1 MGLDTTSRFNPMTNR
16 SIPKWVIPLDKFA
29 RRALDIAVSFFAM
42 LMLWPGLIVVATII
56 KRDTPGPVF
65 YQSAR
70 VGKHGETFKIL
81 KFRTMYETPESFNGS
96 RLTVNGDS
104 RVTKAGRWLRD
115 TKINELPQFLNVF
128 LGHMTLVGPR
138 PEDPELFADWPADF
152 QEKYTQVRPGMTSPA
167 SLMFFDEEE
176 KISPANTKADYLENI
191 LPFKLRIDL
200 DFLQHRNIINDL
212 DLIFLTFIALIP
224 NIRKKRINQD
234 VLDKGPLIS
243 FMYGFLN
250 WFLIDLQV
258 AIITTSLSILIW
270 RLSTPLDI
278 GFASS
283 LLFAFLIAIGFSL
296 TNVIFGL
303 NRIVWRF
310 ARAEAVI
317 DIGVSVGITTI
328 VIGILDVFNLLP
340 TRIPLVILLL
350 IAMLSYL
357 GFVVVR
363 YRERLLT
370 GLAARWLKLRDQGGH
385 KGERVIIIGAGEVG
399 IKTSWYIQHGYLDKV
414 FSIVGYVDDNIYK
427 DDMVID
433 GSPVLGKTADLP
445 EIVEQH
451 GVDIIIFA
459 IDKIAPQRRAK
470 IRTICEETGAEVI
483 DYRNLVN
490 EEGFFANPSS
500 KSNGLKDPCV
510 LCDLLD
516 EVDALLLVNDVA
528 SARARLHEARQM
540 VDPEEKD

>member
-1 MGLDTTSRFNPMTNR
+1 MGLDTTSRFNPMTTH

-29 RRALDIAVSFFAM
+29 RRVLDIAVSIFAM

-65 YQSAR
+65 YQSDR
-70 VGKHGETFKIL
+70 VGKHGATFKIL
-81 KFRTMYETPESFNGS
+81 KFRTMYEQPESYNGS

-115 TKINELPQFLNVF
+115 TKLNELPQFLNVF

-138 PEDPELFADWPADF
+138 PEDPELFADWPVDF
-152 QEKYTQVRPGMTSPA
+152 QEKYIQVHPGMTSPA

-176 KISPANTKADYLENI
+176 KISPSNTKADYLENI

-200 DFLQHRNIINDL
+200 DYLQHRNIINDL
-212 DLIFLTFIALIP
+212 DIIFLTFIALIP
-224 NIRKKRINQD
+224 NIRKKRINRD

-243 FMYGFLN
+243 FTYSFLN
-250 WFLIDLQV
+250 WFLIDLLV
-258 AIITTSLSILIW
+258 AIITTSISILIW
-270 RLSTPLDI
+270 RLSMPLDI
-278 GFASS
+278 GFGSA
-283 LLFAFLIAIGFSL
+283 LMFAFLIALGSSL

-340 TRIPLVILLL
+340 ARIPLVILLL
-350 IAMLSYL
+350 IAMLSFI
-357 GFVVVR
+357 GFVTVR

-370 GLAARWLKLRDQGGH
+370 GLAARWLKLRDKSGQ
-385 KGERVIIIGAGEVG
+385 KGERVVIIGAGEVG
-399 IKTSWYIQHGYLDKV
+399 LKTSWYIQQGYLDKV

-427 DDMVID
+427 DDRVID

-445 EIVEQH
+445 EIVAQH
-451 GVDIIIFA
+451 EVDIVIFA
-459 IDKIAPQRRAK
+459 IDKITPGQRAK
-470 IRTICEETGAEVI
+470 IRSICEETGAEVI

-490 EEGFFANPSS
+490 VKGFFTSS
-500 KSNGLKDPCV
+500 SSGLNGLNDPYV
-510 LCDLLD
+510 LRDLLD
-516 EVDALLLVNDVA
+516 EVDALLLVKDVA
-528 SARARLHEARQM
+528 GARDRLHEARRLL
-540 VDPEEKD
+540 E